1 MDMILVH
8 FDCVNLEVAPSRYFK
23 HFGFDLIAISDE
35 QLFSIF
41 DGENQMNEQ
50 KKLSVVFG

>member
-1 MDMILVH
+1 MYMIFVH
-8 FDCVNLEVAPSRYFK
+8 FDCVNLEVAPCGYFK

-35 QLFSIF
+35 QHFAIF